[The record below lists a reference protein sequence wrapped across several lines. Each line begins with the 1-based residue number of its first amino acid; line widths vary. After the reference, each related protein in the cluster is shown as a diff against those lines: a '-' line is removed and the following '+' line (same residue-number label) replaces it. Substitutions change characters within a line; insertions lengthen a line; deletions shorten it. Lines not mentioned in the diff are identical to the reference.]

1 MDDHKSTSLA
11 KFSRGLFGTL
21 LLAATVLLTAC
32 TQQSQERLYV
42 GTNIWPGY
50 EPGYIAESQGLYK
63 TGQIQMRQFSSATE
77 VLRAFRNDSIHVAAL
92 TLDEALQLAQ
102 NDPEIVVFLV
112 ADISDGADVIM
123 AKPSIS
129 NVAELKGKTIAAEG
143 TALGAFVISRA
154 LQIADIDPQSLTI
167 ESMTVDESIVAYEE
181 NRIDAVVTFEP
192 FRSKLLR
199 QGAKEIFNSKAIPN
213 EIVDVLVTKRS
224 IIDNNEETL
233 RDFTQ
238 GWLSAIELMKTQPKI
253 TAPLLA
259 KRMELDIAEVDGAFE
274 GLILPDV
281 SRNLSML
288 GGTNPSLIAVAN
300 SLQAVLKEKDL
311 LSREVNS
318 KNLFESRLLP

>member
-1 MDDHKSTSLA
+1 MDARINTSLA
-11 KFSRGLFGTL
+11 NFSRGLLVTL
-21 LLAATVLLTAC
+21 LITTTILLTAC
-32 TQQSQERLYV
+32 TQQSQERLFV

-63 TGQIQMRQFSSATE
+63 TGQIKMRQFSSATE
-77 VLRAFRNDSIHVAAL
+77 VLRAFRNNSIHVAAL
-92 TLDEALQLAQ
+92 TLDEALLLAQ

-129 NVAELKGKTIAAEG
+129 SVSELKGKTVAAEG

-154 LQIADIDPQSLTI
+154 LQIANVDPQSLTI
-167 ESMTVDESIVAYEE
+167 KSMTVDESIVAYEE

-199 QGAKEIFNSKAIPN
+199 QGAKEIFNSKSIPN

-253 TAPLLA
+253 TAPLIA
-259 KRMELDIAEVDGAFE
+259 KRMELDIAEVDGAYE
-274 GLILPDV
+274 GLILPDA

-288 GGTNPSLIAVAN
+288 GGTSPSLITVAN

-311 LSREVNS
+311 LSGEVNS
-318 KNLFESRLLP
+318 NNLFESRLLP

>member
-1 MDDHKSTSLA
+1 MSQQPRISRTKL
-11 KFSRGLFGTL
+11 FRGLFSIVFLTATI
-21 LLAATVLLTAC
+21 LLAAC
-32 TQQSQERLYV
+32 TQESQQKLFV

-77 VLRAFRNDSIHVAAL
+77 VLRAFQNSSIHVAAL

-102 NDPEIVVFLV
+102 NDPEVVVFLV

-129 NVAELKGKTIAAEG
+129 NVSELKGKTIAAEG

-154 LQIADIDPQSLTI
+154 LQIANVDPQSVTI
-167 ESMTVDESIVAYEE
+167 ESITVDESLVAYEK

-192 FRSKLLR
+192 FRSQLIR

-224 IIDNNEETL
+224 IIDNNEEAL

-238 GWLSAIELMKTQPKI
+238 GWLSAIELMTTQPNI
-253 TAPLLA
+253 TTPLIA
-259 KRMELDIAEVDGAFE
+259 KRMELDITEVDGAFE
-274 GLILPDV
+274 GLILPDS
-281 SRNLSML
+281 SRNLSLL
-288 GGTNPSLIAVAN
+288 GGTSPSLIRVAD
-300 SLQAVLKEKDL
+300 SLQDVLMKKGL
-311 LSREVNS
+311 LSHEVNI
-318 KNLFESRLLP
+318 KTLFESRLIP

>member
-21 LLAATVLLTAC
+21 LLTVTALLTAC

-129 NVAELKGKTIAAEG
+129 NVTELKGKTIAAEG

-233 RDFTQ
+233 RDLTQ
-238 GWLSAIELMKTQPKI
+238 GWLSAIQLIKTQPNV
-253 TAPLLA
+253 TDPLIA
-259 KRMELDIAEVDGAFE
+259 KRLELDIKEVDSAFE
-274 GLILPDV
+274 GLILPD
-281 SRNLSML
+281 SNRNLSML
-288 GGTNPSLIAVAN
+288 GGTNPSLIAVAD
-300 SLQAVLKEKDL
+300 SLQNVLKEKDL
-311 LSREVNS
+311 LSHEVNTTI
-318 KNLFESRLLP
+318 LFESRLLP